1 MVRPMDRSYIA
12 ETGMENIV
20 SSLAKPLGSSSCLS
34 FSQHDPR
41 RVVGSCVSYPSS
53 FSQRY
58 GVKKDATFL
67 FCISTNSCRYPMEL
81 LTFLYVG
88 SSLVVQEQE
97 QEHERERE
105 WAGVLRFSHVL
116 IIVTIAEKIT

>member
-1 MVRPMDRSYIA
+1 
-12 ETGMENIV
+12 
-20 SSLAKPLGSSSCLS
+20 
-34 FSQHDPR
+34 
-41 RVVGSCVSYPSS
+41 
-53 FSQRY
+53 
-58 GVKKDATFL
+58 
-67 FCISTNSCRYPMEL
+67 MEL